1 MVARTESN
9 TGCWY
14 RIAVRTSVWP
24 MTFLT
29 IARFP
34 VTPYAAV
41 HVTLEI
47 VRVIERQVKDYSPF
61 YV

>member
-1 MVARTESN
+1 
-9 TGCWY
+9 
-14 RIAVRTSVWP
+14 

-41 HVTLEI
+41 HVTPEI